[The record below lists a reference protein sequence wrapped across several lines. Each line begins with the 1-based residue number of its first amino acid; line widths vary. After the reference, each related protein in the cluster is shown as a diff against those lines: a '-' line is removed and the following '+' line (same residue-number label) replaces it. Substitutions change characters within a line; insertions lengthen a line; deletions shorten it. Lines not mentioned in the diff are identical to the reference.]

1 MHRVHRAAPVVR
13 AAIPGVAG
21 GHAGDGSRSDCR
33 GRTAGRVEAPLVGI
47 RGGGVAAQFR
57 AGDDW
62 CARGEGPN
70 RRLRLDGGRRGISAW
85 SGCAPGTWRR
95 GHPQLRRRGP
105 QTGAVRPGSRDPEGG
120 PLNQRFLQEAS
131 GTEVKS
137 SDRGTSS
144 LETINMAL
152 EVTVG
157 PPVRTINNG
166 HTFLVSELD
175 GSITPASDQ
184 GLYSADT
191 RYLSGYQLFINGK
204 SWTLLNSGAM
214 AYYASQTHLVN
225 PMVVTEEGVIAPGT
239 LGLLLSRT
247 LGEALHEDLDIRNYS
262 GKHLHFILE
271 VLMRSDFADLFEV
284 KAKQLTRRG
293 RIESDWRSDRQEL
306 ATRYDHENFRRCLVV
321 RLECSG

>member
-1 MHRVHRAAPVVR
+1 
-13 AAIPGVAG
+13 
-21 GHAGDGSRSDCR
+21 
-33 GRTAGRVEAPLVGI
+33 
-47 RGGGVAAQFR
+47 
-57 AGDDW
+57 
-62 CARGEGPN
+62 
-70 RRLRLDGGRRGISAW
+70 
-85 SGCAPGTWRR
+85 
-95 GHPQLRRRGP
+95 
-105 QTGAVRPGSRDPEGG
+105 
-120 PLNQRFLQEAS
+120 
-131 GTEVKS
+131 
-137 SDRGTSS
+137 
-144 LETINMAL
+144 MAL

-157 PPVRTINNG
+157 PPVLTINNG

-175 GSITPASDQ
+175 GTITPASDQ

-271 VLMRSDFADLFEV
+271 VLMRSAGEIVSRTSLVERVWDEASEVLDNLVDVHLSHLRKKIDLGDRPP
-284 KAKQLTRRG
+284 LIHTIRG
-293 RIESDWRSDRQEL
+293 FG
-306 ATRYDHENFRRCLVV
+306 Y
-321 RLECSG
+321 RLGRAQPTDA

>member
-1 MHRVHRAAPVVR
+1 CHFCLPLSRGPRDEQITFESDKSPAVSWQWSCTRASWQWSCTRGTPGRSRFRSRRSNPPGGRTHVQSVSSSLARGLAASRGPGLLVPLRGCRSLRPVGPIWRRRGGLGGLWTIHRLHRPTPVVP
-13 AAIPGVAG
+13 AAVPGVAR
-21 GHAGDGSRSDCR
+21 GHPGDSSRSDCR
-33 GRTAGRVEAPLVGI
+33 GWTAGRVEAPLVGI

-62 CARGEGPN
+62 CARGEGPD

-85 SGCAPGTWRR
+85 GGRAPGTWRR
-95 GHPQLRRRGP
+95 GHPQIRRPGP
-105 QTGAVRPGSRDPEGG
+105 QTGAVRLGSRDPEGG
-120 PLNQRFLQEAS
+120 PLNQRYLQEAS

-157 PPVRTINNG
+157 PPVLTINNG

-191 RYLSGYQLFINGK
+191 RYLSGYQLF
-204 SWTLLNSGAM
+204 STF
-214 AYYASQTHLVN
+214 
-225 PMVVTEEGVIAPGT
+225 
-239 LGLLLSRT
+239 
-247 LGEALHEDLDIRNYS
+247 RN
-262 GKHLHFILE
+262 
-271 VLMRSDFADLFEV
+271 
-284 KAKQLTRRG
+284 
-293 RIESDWRSDRQEL
+293 
-306 ATRYDHENFRRCLVV
+306 
-321 RLECSG
+321 